1 MAPKNVNQ
9 HGKEL
14 GAIWYVIPLGWV
26 AIAVASF
33 LVLSNSS
40 VLPIELAAAPE
51 DAAAVFASAPAAVGG
66 RNEGSVPAASEVFTQ
81 RSYDSAEHV
90 QAF

>member
-9 HGKEL
+9 HRNEPGT
-14 GAIWYVIPLGWV
+14 IWYVIPAGWV

-40 VLPIELAAAPE
+40 PLPTELAAAQS
-51 DAAAVFASAPAAVGG
+51 VSGQAPVDG
-66 RNEGSVPAASEVFTQ
+66 RSEGSVPAASEVFTQ
-81 RSYDSAEHV
+81 RFHDPAEHV